1 MSDRKKIRKDLK
13 DYIQIQMMELDAAL
27 DYSLTYE
34 DINAAIIDILH
45 ENSQHDAKR
54 LFTDSY
60 RRRMIEKNNLKPK

>member
-13 DYIQIQMMELDAAL
+13 DHIQIQMMELGAAL

-34 DINAAIIDILH
+34 DINAALLDILH
-45 ENSQHDAKR
+45 ENSQYDAKR
-54 LFTDSY
+54 LFIDSY